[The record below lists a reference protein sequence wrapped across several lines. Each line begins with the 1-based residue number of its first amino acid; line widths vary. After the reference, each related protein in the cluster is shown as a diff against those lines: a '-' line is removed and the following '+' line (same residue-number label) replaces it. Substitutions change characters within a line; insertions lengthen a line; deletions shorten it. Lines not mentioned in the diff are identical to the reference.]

1 MKKILVK
8 LTAWRFYVPF
18 RVGLIVCVLGLSLL
32 VCITIDLR
40 QAEARYASIVIDA
53 DTGEVLRS
61 RNADTRNYPASL
73 TKLMTLYILFEE
85 LDKGRL
91 STSTKMKIS
100 KRAAGQPASKL
111 GLRSGQFILIGDA
124 IRALTIKS
132 ANDAATVVA
141 EFISGTEWEFAI
153 EMTKQAQKLGMRRT
167 KFRNASGLPNRKQL
181 STARDMGILALSILR
196 DFPHHYHYFSS
207 ESFKYQGRLYRTHN
221 NLLKKYRGMDGLK
234 TGYIRA
240 SGFNL
245 VASGVRNGRRVVAVV
260 FGGRTA
266 KSRDRHMTKLL
277 DLGFERIAFKDA
289 RRVNRQT
296 VAKNGS
302 KIPIPMLRPNIQRK
316 TALKIPLPIR
326 RPGIEKWAIQVGAYQ
341 SVVAAENALQVAVR
355 KLPGLLDNAVAE
367 LTPVKMSQGHLLYRA
382 SFFGLNKADAIMAC
396 RSLSPASLPCAVLR
410 NPYHR
415 LASSIR
421 L

>member
-1 MKKILVK
+1 MKKILANIC
-8 LTAWRFYVPF
+8 AWRFFIPL
-18 RVGLIVCVLGLSLL
+18 RVGSILCILVLSL
-32 VCITIDLR
+32 VICVTISLS
-40 QAEARYASIVIDA
+40 QAEAGYASIVIDA

-73 TKLMTLYILFEE
+73 TKLMTLYLLFEE

-91 STSTKMKIS
+91 STSTKMKVS

-111 GLRSGQFILIGDA
+111 GLRFGQKILVGDA
-124 IRALTIKS
+124 IRALTTKS
-132 ANDAATVVA
+132 ANDVATIVA

-153 EMTKQAQKLGMRRT
+153 KMTKQARKLGMRRT
-167 KFRNASGLPNRKQL
+167 SFRNASGLPNRKQL

-207 ESFKYQGRLYRTHN
+207 QSFKYKGRLYRTHN
-221 NLLKKYRGMDGLK
+221 NLLINYRGLDGMK

-245 VASGVRNGRRVVAVV
+245 VASAVRNNRRVVAVV

-277 DLGFERIAFKDA
+277 DLGFERIVSRDA
-289 RRVNRQT
+289 RRLNRQT
-296 VAKNGS
+296 AAKNGS
-302 KIPIPMLRPNIQRK
+302 KIPIPMFRPNNRRSMAFK
-316 TALKIPLPIR
+316 VPLPVH
-326 RPGIEKWAIQVGAYQ
+326 RPRIEKWAIQVGAYR
-341 SVVAAENALQVAVR
+341 SVVAAEKALQVAVDQ
-355 KLPGLLDNAVAE
+355 LPVLLDDALAE
-367 LTPVKMSQGHLLYRA
+367 LTPVKMSRGNLLYRA
-382 SFFGLNKADAIMAC
+382 SFFGLNKADATLAC
-396 RSLSPASLPCAVLR
+396 RSLNPTSLPCAVLP
-410 NPYHR
+410 NPYYR

-421 L
+421 S